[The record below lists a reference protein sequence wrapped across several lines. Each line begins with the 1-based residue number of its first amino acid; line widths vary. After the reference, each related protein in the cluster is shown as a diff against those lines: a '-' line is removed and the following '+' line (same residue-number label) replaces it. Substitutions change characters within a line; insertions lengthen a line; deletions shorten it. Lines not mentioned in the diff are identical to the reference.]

1 MLLDGFHNRRFWLH
15 LRLPGLTDEL
25 WAAVKARQAATRR
38 VMKVAR
44 VYGRR
49 PKFVCSGLTRCG
61 SCEGTFGM
69 AGRDEL
75 RCYNHVKRGVCNN
88 TRMIKRP
95 EVEAR
100 ALRAL
105 KERFLA
111 DPVAFAEF
119 CAGFQEVQNQ
129 ERMGL
134 RGRIVATKRELD
146 RVTRGIGKIVDAIV
160 SGVPGAELKT
170 KMEDLQARKSA
181 LIAQM
186 ASLEEPEPL
195 LHPSMADVYRTKVE
209 RLAALTRCDVPQVL

>member
-1 MLLDGFHNRRFWLH
+1 MLLDGLHNRRFWLH

-186 ASLEEPEPL
+186 ASLRGT
-195 LHPSMADVYRTKVE
+195 RTAVAPKHGR
-209 RLAALTRCDVPQVL
+209 RLPH

>member
-1 MLLDGFHNRRFWLH
+1 
-15 LRLPGLTDEL
+15 
-25 WAAVKARQAATRR
+25 
-38 VMKVAR
+38 
-44 VYGRR
+44 
-49 PKFVCSGLTRCG
+49 
-61 SCEGTFGM
+61 M

-111 DPVAFAEF
+111 DSVAFAEF
-119 CAGFQEVQNQ
+119 CAGFQEAQNQ
-129 ERMGL
+129 ERMEL

-146 RVTRGIGKIVDAIV
+146 RVTIGKIVDAIV
-160 SGVPGAELKT
+160 SGVSGAELKT

-195 LHPSMADVYRTKVE
+195 LHPSMADVYRTRVE
-209 RLAALTRCDVPQVL
+209 RLAAALEHEDEAQRSAAREPLRGFASAMSLGMTLDAAISWRPPLPYRSCGTSQE